1 MVALQIRDVDEQ
13 VRDKL
18 AAAARRRGQSLQ
30 SYLHDVINDEARR
43 LDNVAVIERFASRR
57 HGTSVSPEDVLE
69 TLRAEREA
77 RDATLGVPDEER
89 R

>member
-18 AAAARRRGQSLQ
+18 AAAAKRRGQSLQ

-43 LDNVAVIERFASRR
+43 LDNVAVIERFARR
-57 HGTSVSPEDVLE
+57 GHGASVSPQDVID
-69 TLRAEREA
+69 TLHAERQA
-77 RDATLGVPDEER
+77 RDSALGVPDEER